1 MGGIELLYARM
12 YNYENETRV
21 EEMTMRVG
29 VLGATGYAGQELV
42 RLLRR
47 HEEVDEIV
55 LSSSSVAGQGY
66 EEVYPHWSGQ
76 NIGVLQDEDVPD
88 LDVLFCALPH
98 GLTASRARAFLDR
111 KIKVIDLGADFR
123 LNSAQVYE
131 EWYKLK
137 HPDVDLLS
145 KAVYGLPELYRERI
159 KGQSLIANPGC
170 YPTAT
175 LLALVPLLKERLLQT
190 EMLVIDAKSGV
201 SGAGRGVSLGN
212 HFSEVNENFKA
223 YGVASHRHTPEI
235 EQELSRA
242 AGQPLTVNFTPHL
255 VPMTRGMLITIYAK
269 VKEGINETDLRNC
282 WLKHYENEQF
292 VHLLP
297 QGTWPQTKFSSGSNH
312 AFLQLTVDQRT
323 GNAVIVSTIDNLMKG
338 AAGQAVQNMN
348 LIMGWP
354 EGQGISGTAL
364 WP

>member
-1 MGGIELLYARM
+1 
-12 YNYENETRV
+12 
-21 EEMTMRVG
+21 MRVG

-47 HEEVDEIV
+47 HEEVAELV

-66 EEVYPHWSGQ
+66 EEVYPHWNGQ
-76 NIGVLQDEDVPD
+76 NIGILQDEDVPD

-98 GLTASRARAFLDR
+98 GLTASRARGFLDR

-137 HPDVDLLS
+137 HPDVDLLGQ
-145 KAVYGLPELYRERI
+145 AVYGLPELYREKI

-175 LLALVPLLKERLLQT
+175 LLALVPLLKEQLLQT

-242 AGQPLTVNFTPHL
+242 AGQPLTVSFTPHL

-269 VKEGINETDLRNC
+269 VKEGINEADLRNC
-282 WLKHYENEQF
+282 WLKHYASEQF

-312 AFLQLTVDQRT
+312 AFLQLTVDRRT

-348 LIMGWP
+348 LVVGWP
-354 EGQGISGTAL
+354 EELGLSGTAL